1 MQFETS
7 KLDTGIEEIRMLSS
21 VEIDAT
27 SGAGIFSSIG
37 KFLKSIFSGPGDR
50 RRPTDRIE

>member
-1 MQFETS
+1 MQFEAN
-7 KLDTGIEEIRMLSS
+7 KARADIEEIRLLSAE
-21 VEIDAT
+21 EIDAT